1 MTGETILKMLERVR
15 DGGLRPE
22 EAMERLARLPYEEA
36 GFAKIDHHRRLRT
49 GLPEVIYAAGKTAA
63 QVAEIF
69 FRMAA
74 MGSDVL
80 ATRADE
86 TAFTAVK
93 ALVPEA
99 QYFSV
104 ARIIA
109 LRQTPQDDHDSDG
122 MGSLAV
128 LCAGTSD
135 LPVAEEAAVTAE
147 FIGGPARIDVR
158 RIYDVGVAGLHR
170 LLAHRGVLEGAEVVI
185 VCAGMEGALPSVVG
199 GMVGAPVIAVPT
211 SVGYG
216 ASFGGIAALLGM
228 LNSCS
233 PNVTVVNIDNGFGA
247 AYVAS
252 TILHRIRRQ
261 AVKGA
266 VLAAEGHQ

>member
-1 MTGETILKMLERVR
+1 MNAETILELLRRVR
-15 DGGLRPE
+15 DGGLPPE
-22 EAMERLARLPYEEA
+22 EAMDRLSNLPYEDA
-36 GFAKIDHHRRLRT
+36 GFAKIDHHRQLRL
-49 GLPEVIYAAGKTAA
+49 GLPEVIYAAGKTAD

-74 MGSDVL
+74 MGTDVM
-80 ATRADE
+80 ATRADAA
-86 TAFTAVK
+86 TFTAVQ
-93 ALVPEA
+93 AVTPQA
-99 QYFSV
+99 QYHSI
-104 ARIIA
+104 ARLIT
-109 LRQTPQDDHDSDG
+109 LRQTTPPENDTAG
-122 MGSLAV
+122 PVAV

-147 FIGGPARIDVR
+147 VMGATVQRIF
-158 RIYDVGVAGLHR
+158 DVGVAGLHR
-170 LLAHRGVLEGAEVVI
+170 LLSHRELLREAEVVI

-199 GMVGAPVIAVPT
+199 GLVGAPVIAVPT

-216 ASFGGIAALLGM
+216 AAFHGLAALLGM

-252 TILHRIRRQ
+252 MILRRIR
-261 AVKGA
+261 
-266 VLAAEGHQ
+266 AAGQPHSLYNHVG